1 MAKSHDQLNDFQY
14 VMKILTSTVILGI
27 VYLKTLANWTIL
39 NKRWLLG
46 TMEQIVDFNFCELF

>member
-27 VYLKTLANWTIL
+27 VYFKILANWTVL

>member
-27 VYLKTLANWTIL
+27 VYFKILTNWTIL